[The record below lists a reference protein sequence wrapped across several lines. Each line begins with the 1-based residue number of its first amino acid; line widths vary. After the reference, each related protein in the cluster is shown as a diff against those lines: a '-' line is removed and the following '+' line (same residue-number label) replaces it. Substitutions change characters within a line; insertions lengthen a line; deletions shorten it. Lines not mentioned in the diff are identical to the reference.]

1 MQPTDQI
8 RTRIISQLI
17 TSVSRVPRKLLK
29 YFNGR
34 VISTSLVLPLTV
46 VLPVIFV
53 LNLKVSESV
62 MLSSSG

>member
-17 TSVSRVPRKLLK
+17 TGVSRVPRKLLK